1 MEYRE
6 DAMQAL
12 FVHGMGRSPLSGL
25 PMMLRMK
32 HRGIQVRSF
41 FYTVTFEKFASIQS
55 RLERKIAKIA
65 AEGDYVLVGHS
76 LGGVL
81 IRNALAALPEGTRM
95 PNRVF
100 LMGSPVLPSRIAKYL
115 SRNWL
120 FRLATQDCGQLLSS
134 EERMQQI
141 APCSVPVTSF
151 VGTKGLHGR
160 YTPFGDEVNDGVVT
174 ESEIQAAWISEAI
187 QVPVV
192 HSWMPASRCISKLI
206 LERISS
212 PC

>member
-1 MEYRE
+1 
-6 DAMQAL
+6 MQVL

-25 PMMLRMK
+25 PMLWRMQR
-32 HRGIQVRSF
+32 RGITVRSF
-41 FYTVTFEKFASIQS
+41 FYTVTFEDFPSIQK
-55 RLERKIAKIA
+55 RLVKRIEDVAAK
-65 AEGDYVLVGHS
+65 GDYVLVGHS

-81 IRNALAALPEGTRM
+81 IRSALASLPEGTRL
-95 PNRVF
+95 PRRVF
-100 LMGSPVLPSRIAKYL
+100 VMGSPVLPSRIAKYL

-120 FRLATQDCGQLLSS
+120 FRLATRDCGQLLSS

-174 ESEIQAAWISEAI
+174 ESEIQANWISEAI
-187 QVPVV
+187 KVPVV
-192 HSWMPASRCISKLI
+192 HSWMPASKCISNLI
-206 LERISS
+206 LERL
-212 PC
+212 